1 MPLCLLAAAAA
12 ESIIAPCPTV
22 LGPPDRKAFPG
33 PLVRTVQPFCPYRSR
48 LLMPLFS
55 RALFVPSA
63 PHFSFRAVSCQE
75 ATERLQARGSNRLEI
90 VRKGKSLS
98 LGSGWIFPSI
108 TTRNHP
114 GAQRKLIWRTCV
126 QRASRPAVA
135 PRRDPSKHAD
145 KANRVSQSVGLIDAW
160 PVWSGRVR
168 VYFGR
173 SASMSNL
180 RRFDVTER
188 PCQSIHY
195 T

>member
-1 MPLCLLAAAAA
+1 MFPSRAHGFFQRVVSVVLAPFLLPLLLTLSNASDATLPACCRRGGKHHCAM
-12 ESIIAPCPTV
+12 
-22 LGPPDRKAFPG
+22 PDRSRPPG
-33 PLVRTVQPFCPYRSR
+33 PKGLLGVLVHTVQPFCPYRSR

-55 RALFVPSA
+55 HALFVPSA

-126 QRASRPAVA
+126 QRAS
-135 PRRDPSKHAD
+135 
-145 KANRVSQSVGLIDAW
+145 
-160 PVWSGRVR
+160 
-168 VYFGR
+168 
-173 SASMSNL
+173 
-180 RRFDVTER
+180 
-188 PCQSIHY
+188 
-195 T
+195 